1 MPEPTPAL
9 PKPSQP
15 GKVQINPLVALDET
29 IRRTDAADGF
39 SRNRILV
46 LSQQVFDLTAEVER
60 LKAELAAAQSVADAP
75 TVDKEAANG

>member
-1 MPEPTPAL
+1 MAEPP
-9 PKPSQP
+9 Q
-15 GKVQINPLVALDET
+15 VQINPLVALDET
-29 IRRTDAADGF
+29 IRRTEAADTF

-60 LKAELAAAQSVADAP
+60 LKGELAAAQTADNAP